1 MAHGKFKDFQ
11 EEQILINY
19 YVIKHLIL
27 LKIQNMTDIKQ
38 VLLLWFRKFWINFGS
53 AIKSETMSTNS
64 HKLIISEVE
73 EKKHSFINNYIWCAD
88 LVYMELRS
96 NITKEFNFYYGLFIF
111 IVDMKQK
118 EILQLLIFFKIF

>member
-11 EEQILINY
+11 EEQILISY

>member
-1 MAHGKFKDFQ
+1 
-11 EEQILINY
+11 
-19 YVIKHLIL
+19 
-27 LKIQNMTDIKQ
+27 MTDIKQ

-96 NITKEFNFYYGLFIF
+96 NITKEFNFYYALFIF

>member
-1 MAHGKFKDFQ
+1 
-11 EEQILINY
+11 
-19 YVIKHLIL
+19 
-27 LKIQNMTDIKQ
+27 MTDIKQ
-38 VLLLWFRKFWINFGS
+38 VLLLWCTKFWIKFGS

-64 HKLIISEVE
+64 HKLIISKVE
-73 EKKHSFINNYIWCAD
+73 KKKHSFINDNIWCAD

-96 NITKEFNFYYGLFIF
+96 NVTKEFNFYYVLFIF

>member
-1 MAHGKFKDFQ
+1 MENLKISQ

-96 NITKEFNFYYGLFIF
+96 NITKEFNFYYALFIF